1 MADPKLGET
10 FYPKYNPLPPRR
22 DHELDA
28 ADEERKKKYYNNTK
42 TKFGYDAIDRT
53 EKQRQKLKE
62 LQAEIDKKEGFE
74 VTQEELDNVEKD
86 VAEIIRKYEE
96 KEGLKDEM

>member
-1 MADPKLGET
+1 MMADPKLGET

-53 EKQRQKLKE
+53 ER
-62 LQAEIDKKEGFE
+62 
-74 VTQEELDNVEKD
+74 
-86 VAEIIRKYEE
+86 
-96 KEGLKDEM
+96 